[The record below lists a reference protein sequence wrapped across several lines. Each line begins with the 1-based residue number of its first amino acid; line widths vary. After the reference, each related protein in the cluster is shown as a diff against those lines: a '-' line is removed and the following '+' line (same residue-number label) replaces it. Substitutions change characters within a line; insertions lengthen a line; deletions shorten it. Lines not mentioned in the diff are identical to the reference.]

1 MYQRKKAKINRRMGE
16 RIFPEKKLSETR
28 LNQRPGVHG
37 ASRRKRGGSE
47 YGIQLTEKQKVKF
60 TYGLREK
67 QFRAYYEE
75 ALKKT
80 EPTPVAFMKQLESR
94 LDNVVYRA
102 GLAPTRDMARQMIT
116 HGHIALNGKKA
127 TIPSIQVKTEDI
139 ISYIEKDAN
148 KKLVNARKEG
158 LKDANVPTWIAL
170 DDKKGEA
177 KVMSE
182 PIFDDSNKNYD
193 LSLVV
198 QFYSR

>member
-16 RIFPEKKLSETR
+16 RIFPEKKLSEAR
-28 LNQRPGVHG
+28 LGQRPGVHG
-37 ASRRKRGGSE
+37 TSRRRRGGSE
-47 YGIQLTEKQKVKF
+47 YGVQLQEKQKVKF

-75 ALKKT
+75 ALKKA
-80 EPTPVAFMKQLESR
+80 EPTPVAFMKKLESR
-94 LDNVVYRA
+94 FDNVVYRA

-116 HGHIALNGKKA
+116 HGHVALNGKKA
-127 TIPSIQVKTEDI
+127 TIPSIQLRQDDV

-148 KKLVNARKEG
+148 KKLIASRKET
-158 LKDANVPTWIAL
+158 LKDAKAPTWISL
-170 DDKKGEA
+170 DQKKVEA
-177 KVMSE
+177 TVVSE